1 MFVIFHLT
9 LLMMFK
15 TLQTQ
20 FQVKFVN
27 IKLGEDVVDG
37 KVLLICM
44 QVCSLLA
51 RVCFGPIA
59 DIEIVRR
66 NRILL
71 QQVNGNE
78 S

>member
-1 MFVIFHLT
+1 M
-9 LLMMFK
+9 
-15 TLQTQ
+15 
-20 FQVKFVN
+20 KFVN
-27 IKLGEDVVDG
+27 DKMEESGQEEVDG

-71 QQVNGNE
+71 QQVYKF
-78 S
+78 

>member
-1 MFVIFHLT
+1 MYLIITSTIHW
-9 LLMMFK
+9 
-15 TLQTQ
+15 Q
-20 FQVKFVN
+20 QVKFVN
-27 IKLGEDVVDG
+27 DKMEESGQEKVDG

-71 QQVNGNE
+71 QQVYRF
-78 S
+78 

>member
-1 MFVIFHLT
+1 M
-9 LLMMFK
+9 
-15 TLQTQ
+15 
-20 FQVKFVN
+20 KFVN
-27 IKLGEDVVDG
+27 DKMEESGQEEVDG

-71 QQVNGNE
+71 QQVYKFWLMGKDTFQIFM
-78 S
+78 SYC

>member
-1 MFVIFHLT
+1 M
-9 LLMMFK
+9 
-15 TLQTQ
+15 
-20 FQVKFVN
+20 KFVN
-27 IKLGEDVVDG
+27 DKMEESGQEKVDG

-71 QQVNGNE
+71 QQVYKFWLIGKDTFQIFIFFRLKI
-78 S
+78 